1 MLKRLHIQQ
10 KGKKADYLPIEPDE
24 IKSYTVPISNIN
36 DVKVNPNI
44 SVLKNEFGEMQKES
58 TLCYSFLQCP
68 NLKAQKS
75 IT

>member
-58 TLCYSFLQCP
+58 TLCYSFLQSF
-68 NLKAQKS
+68 Q
-75 IT
+75 T

>member
-36 DVKVNPNI
+36 DVKVNPNM
-44 SVLKNEFGEMQKES
+44 SVLKNEFGEM
-58 TLCYSFLQCP
+58 
-68 NLKAQKS
+68 
-75 IT
+75 